1 MRRNPK
7 SLSIAVIV
15 GLTAVAMVAGC
26 STGGRKSG
34 QYMDDKHTSHK
45 VKDGLGHNP
54 IYKFDEVSV
63 TTYRG
68 VVQLNGW
75 IEKPEQK
82 QVAENIAKGT
92 PGVLDVVN
100 NLTLKPHFEIVQPA
114 VQPTGQSKTG
124 RAMSEQQYLQQQEQ
138 QLKRDA
144 NQPQP

>member
-1 MRRNPK
+1 M
-7 SLSIAVIV
+7 
-15 GLTAVAMVAGC
+15 
-26 STGGRKSG
+26 
-34 QYMDDKHTSHK
+34 
-45 VKDGLGHNP
+45 KDGLGHNP

-114 VQPTGQSKTG
+114 
-124 RAMSEQQYLQQQEQ
+124 EE
-138 QLKRDA
+138 
-144 NQPQP
+144 